1 MNKDNSKYSSQ
12 PILGQLLSFIPR
24 EIFKEAVKESQ
35 SDKWYKKV
43 RSWDQFVFMFYAILT
58 GSSSLREVIA
68 NFALMG
74 DKLAHC
80 GIFHVP
86 RRSTL
91 SDSNAKRK
99 SEVFAKLYKKLYG
112 HYKPYLSDS
121 YLSMPINGEI
131 DPGKVEIF
139 DSTTVTLFK
148 EIFKGCGRLPKNGRK
163 KGGIKA
169 FTKLTLSERVPN
181 FVCLKSAATNEKVFL
196 STFGLERGTIGVFD
210 KGFHKF
216 SQYDQ
221 WSQKGIFYVTRA
233 NKNAEY
239 EVLAQRALSDG
250 VIFGIK
256 KDMDIRLK
264 YVDKKTKQ
272 VKTTKARLVEYVD
285 PASGR
290 QLQFLTN
297 MFDVSAL
304 TICMLYKN
312 GWIIEPLFRQI
323 KQNFELTWFLS
334 DSQEGIK
341 TQIIIALILNLIF
354 TVIHKMIK
362 EAENFS
368 TMVSLAA
375 KNASSYVPFI
385 KFLKRAGEFSKQILD
400 DIKNVQLNL
409 FEYSQGGGL
418 SMTQI
423 NAP

>member
-1 MNKDNSKYSSQ
+1 MAKDTSKNSSQ
-12 PILGQLLSFIPR
+12 PILGQLLSLIPKK
-24 EIFKEAVKESQ
+24 IFQEAVEESQ

-43 RSWDQFVFMFYAILT
+43 KSWDQFVFMFYAILT

-68 NFALMG
+68 NFALIG
-74 DKLAHC
+74 NKLAHC

-91 SDSNAKRK
+91 SDANAKRK
-99 SEVFAKLYKKLYG
+99 SEVFARFYQKLYE
-112 HYKPYLSDS
+112 HYKSNLSDS

-131 DPGKVEIF
+131 DPDRVEIF

-181 FVCLKSAATNEKVFL
+181 FVYLRSAATNEKVFL
-196 STFGLERGTIGVFD
+196 STFGLERGTIAVFD

-216 SQYDQ
+216 SLYDQ
-221 WSQKGIFYVTRA
+221 WSREGMFYVTRA
-233 NKNAEY
+233 NKNADY
-239 EVLAQRALSDG
+239 EVIAQRVLSDR

-264 YVDKKTKQ
+264 YVDKKTKEI
-272 VKTTKARLVEYVD
+272 KTSKARLVEYVD

-297 MFDVSAL
+297 MFDVSPL

-312 GWIIEPLFRQI
+312 RWIIEPLFRQI
-323 KQNFELTWFLS
+323 KQNFELTYFLS

-354 TVIHKMIK
+354 TVIHKMIN

-375 KNASSYVPFI
+375 KNASSYIPFI
-385 KFLKRAGEFSKQILD
+385 KFLERAAEFANRILTN
-400 DIKNVQLNL
+400 IENVQLDL
-409 FEYSQGGGL
+409 FEDSQGGGF
-418 SMTQI
+418 SITQI